1 MALKSVSLKRIVLIK
16 FLNIQNTYLSNLVTY
31 WFIRVLKGS
40 FPHFQRKSRKSG
52 KATCRHSAAVLKN
65 KLMLLFF
72 PLFLQPLMNVC
83 EY

>member
-1 MALKSVSLKRIVLIK
+1 M
-16 FLNIQNTYLSNLVTY
+16 TY